1 MAEAPPEVPPAPSSP
16 WKRRAMLAA
25 ALLLALVAAFVGG
38 RFSAPVQVIEA
49 HVFHAFK
56 VETVRDVVHE
66 VVHEVQAKAETKIV
80 YRDRVIEKD
89 GTVREHEVERTDS
102 KQNDEKTTDGVK
114 VSDRATSTSVLAE
127 SSKVTVL
134 RPSWRV
140 ALQVGAS
147 LRAPFVPIAGP
158 LVLGVSVDYRI
169 FGGLTAGLWLNTF
182 GAAGVGIAF
191 EF

>member
-1 MAEAPPEVPPAPSSP
+1 MAEAPPAPSSP
-16 WKRRAMLAA
+16 WKRRAMVGGAV
-25 ALLLALVAAFVGG
+25 LLALVAAFVGG

-66 VVHEVQAKAETKIV
+66 VVHEAQAKAETKIV

-127 SSKVTVL
+127 SSKVTVV

-158 LVLGVSVDYRI
+158 LVLGVQGEFRI
-169 FGGLTAGLWLNTF
+169 VGGLWIGLWVNTVGSA
-182 GAAGVGIAF
+182 GASVAF
-191 EF
+191 DF